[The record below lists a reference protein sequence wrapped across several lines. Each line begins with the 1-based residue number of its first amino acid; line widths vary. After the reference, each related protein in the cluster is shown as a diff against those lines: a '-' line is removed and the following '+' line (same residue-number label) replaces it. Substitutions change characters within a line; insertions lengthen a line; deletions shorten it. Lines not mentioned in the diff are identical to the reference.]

1 MPPAPPPG
9 PRLCTRQIM
18 LPLAGRLAFLAVSG
32 APAPTL
38 DQLGSDIIAVRGSGA
53 PCNVSDAVCNSEL
66 YRDLPAI
73 SNFVGS
79 VGTAQQVIRTHTPF
93 VISSVVVPPLA
104 ACGGAGCG
112 ALRVDGEVPELQT
125 TQWRAYQAQ
134 RSARPTASGVTCTS
148 RVRMAF
154 EQPAVLWELD
164 LNVSRTQPV
173 NISISWGASVSIAS
187 QMGWTAA
194 LPNSVASGDAVTRG
208 PLVGGLQSVMTAR
221 RAGDQ
226 VDGSEAGVSLF
237 ALLGTAPSV
246 WSFPTAVRVVQQQC
260 NVSGR
265 WRFDNWPA
273 SQEMTFVEP
282 SCDKL
287 KGPANC
293 SKGHFTF
300 ESANPQTPWRTASGT
315 VSGTTVSIQYNCSVP
330 VQTGTINSACDTI
343 DLGANGRFTREQQQ
357 CNVSGRWSFDNWPAS
372 QEMTFVEP
380 SCDKLKG
387 PANCSK
393 GHFTFESANPLT
405 PWRTAS
411 GTVSGTTVSIQYN
424 CSVPVQTGTI
434 NSACDT
440 IDLGAN
446 GRFTRGFHPSPPPPP
461 QAIANL
467 SLDASGGGT
476 TLRAV
481 AVFGRNLSHASA
493 LLEQL
498 VGGGLTTFTSSWS
511 EAQHGWETRWQ
522 NAFSPGSA
530 DYSGS
535 LPILTVTNKTDAVA
549 PLERAYYMGVLTLL
563 LVQRNILPMLPG
575 GPHSWP
581 AQPRIYMT
589 GMGNADGS
597 IAIGVSQRWFWDSAQ
612 HSLTSSLLDPAMY
625 LADAEQIMAS
635 DPHCGNGI
643 DLQWWGRSGGNGIDL
658 HSNYTPES
666 KGYSG
671 CKAQSTNPY
680 VPPRIDGAHMG
691 YVYNPWSYF
700 STISSVLR
708 VTNDSSFLNTPR
720 ETFVSAFPSF
730 HYAPTLGSQDL
741 SAPCTQ

>member
-1 MPPAPPPG
+1 MEYGRPPASRNSAIAAAALLQLPRAPAARRGHGRAAMMPPAPPPG

-343 DLGANGRFTREQQQ
+343 DLGANGRFTR
-357 CNVSGRWSFDNWPAS
+357 
-372 QEMTFVEP
+372 
-380 SCDKLKG
+380 
-387 PANCSK
+387 
-393 GHFTFESANPLT
+393 
-405 PWRTAS
+405 
-411 GTVSGTTVSIQYN
+411 
-424 CSVPVQTGTI
+424 
-434 NSACDT
+434 
-440 IDLGAN
+440 
-446 GRFTRGFHPSPPPPP
+446 GFHPSPPPPP

>member
-1 MPPAPPPG
+1 VSRNSAIAVIAAAALLQLPRAPAARRGHGRAMMPPAPPPG

-343 DLGANGRFTREQQQ
+343 DLGANGRFTR
-357 CNVSGRWSFDNWPAS
+357 
-372 QEMTFVEP
+372 
-380 SCDKLKG
+380 
-387 PANCSK
+387 
-393 GHFTFESANPLT
+393 
-405 PWRTAS
+405 
-411 GTVSGTTVSIQYN
+411 
-424 CSVPVQTGTI
+424 
-434 NSACDT
+434 
-440 IDLGAN
+440 
-446 GRFTRGFHPSPPPPP
+446 GFHPSPPPPP

>member
-343 DLGANGRFTREQQQ
+343 DLGANGRFTR
-357 CNVSGRWSFDNWPAS
+357 
-372 QEMTFVEP
+372 
-380 SCDKLKG
+380 
-387 PANCSK
+387 
-393 GHFTFESANPLT
+393 
-405 PWRTAS
+405 
-411 GTVSGTTVSIQYN
+411 
-424 CSVPVQTGTI
+424 
-434 NSACDT
+434 
-440 IDLGAN
+440 
-446 GRFTRGFHPSPPPPP
+446 GFHPSPPPPP